1 MGVKYLLDTNSV
13 IDYLGNKLPISAL
26 EIIDSIN
33 VFVSI
38 VSKIELLAWPKA
50 TEEHL
55 QILQLFLHASTV
67 QNLDE
72 NIVLKTIELRK
83 MYKIKLPDAII
94 AATAIVF
101 DLVLITHNLKDFR
114 RIKELKCVDS
124 YLLGL

>member
-13 IDYLGNKLPISAL
+13 IDYLGNKLPVSSL